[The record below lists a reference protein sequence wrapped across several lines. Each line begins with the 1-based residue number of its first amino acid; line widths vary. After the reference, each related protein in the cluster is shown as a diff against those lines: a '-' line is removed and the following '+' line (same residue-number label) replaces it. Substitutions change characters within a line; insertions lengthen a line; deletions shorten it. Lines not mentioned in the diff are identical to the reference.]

1 MMHNQSLN
9 TSPRNFPLQMVD
21 YGACLKIFIYQQ
33 QILLLLRVY
42 STEWEYIYIAMNENI
57 FFST

>member
-21 YGACLKIFIYQQ
+21 CGACLKIFIYQQ

-42 STEWEYIYIAMNENI
+42 NTEWEYIYIYI
-57 FFST
+57 